1 MQKPKKERKK
11 YYRINFIFVDMQAI
25 EVLSKRDCCCLP
37 EGVSK
42 TIKFKWSTVL
52 LELASQ
58 STHTLISF
66 APIMVD
72 SRMLDHF

>member
-25 EVLSKRDCCCLP
+25 EVLSKRDCCCLL